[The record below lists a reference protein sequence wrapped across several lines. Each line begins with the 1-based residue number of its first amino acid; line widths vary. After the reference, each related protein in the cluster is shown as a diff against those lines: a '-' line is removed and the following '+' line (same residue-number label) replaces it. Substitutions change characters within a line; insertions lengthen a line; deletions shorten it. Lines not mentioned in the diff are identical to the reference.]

1 VVAVTAVTLTRR
13 RERCGASDGFSVCT
27 EPDGHGGPHYDRST
41 DHEWD
46 DDDWLGD
53 DL

>member
-1 VVAVTAVTLTRR
+1 MTARTVQ

-27 EPDGHGGPHYDRST
+27 ESPDHPGKHYDRAT

-46 DDDWLGD
+46 DEDWPGD